1 MQFKQLVALATV
13 LPLAMALAPP
23 LIPRQDEPPTESP
36 ITLGPDTPTDSATIG
51 YNINAITLNTNN
63 LTRSIEWYRDV
74 FGMRHMFT
82 YKATDIL
89 SVALLGHSAGGRNH
103 SAYQTTQELIR
114 FKNNEGGKMELIA
127 LDAGGG
133 GDGVPASDTVTT
145 TFNHLAFSVPD
156 SQAAQDRIERMG
168 LPIYKKIGEPWPSD
182 GPIGSPFAL
191 GDGSQVSDEQWDDI
205 RTAMS
210 QVNSA
215 LIYLPDPDGNL
226 VKIIPLNDPM
236 AR

>member
-1 MQFKQLVALATV
+1 MQLKPLVALATV
-13 LPLAMALAPP
+13 LPLAMAFV
-23 LIPRQDEPPTESP
+23 PRQDEPAAENPM
-36 ITLGPDTPTDSATIG
+36 TLGPDTPTDQATIG

-127 LDAGGG
+127 LDTGG
-133 GDGVPASDTVTT
+133 GDGVPASDKVTT

-168 LPIYKKIGEPWPSD
+168 LPIYKKIGEPWPND
-182 GPIGSPFAL
+182 GPIGTPFAL

-205 RTAMS
+205 RAAMS

-215 LIYLPDPDGNL
+215 LIFLPDPDGNL
-226 VKIIPLNDPM
+226 VKIIPLNDPL